1 MSALMQRLFQRTG
14 RLAEQDVWTSSS
26 PVQSVAGSGLHRA
39 LWVLNAVAAGLLVWQ
54 GAVWWLLQ
62 TSVVEPSSKIIEG
75 VVVDLPAL
83 DDTPIRVLAMP
94 DLSPLHGGLRAD
106 TADSEPMAEPEQP
119 VTTAPVLE
127 TAPIQAASTQ
137 EASQQ
142 APSAESASPSIEQ
155 PAASNTPQV
164 ATARV
169 AEPVAD
175 GATQWTELATDDV
188 ILGIRRAEGLHR
200 SGDEATAYFILRQLN
215 TNAPNDLDVRQAYAR
230 LLIQDEDFNTA
241 TDLLAAPQSVD
252 ELELLA
258 FGYYQQ
264 GQFAQAVQAYRGLLA
279 ESTVPK
285 PEWVLWLAIALEQVR
300 QPTQAREHY
309 QQYLGAAAGQ
319 PASLVQFAQ
328 ERMRVLAP

>member
-1 MSALMQRLFQRTG
+1 MQQLFQRTG
-14 RLAEQDVWTSSS
+14 RLSEQDVWTSSS
-26 PVQSVAGSGLHRA
+26 PVQSVAGSRLHRT
-39 LWVLNAVAAGLLVWQ
+39 LWFLNAVAAGLLVWQ

-62 TSVVEPSSKIIEG
+62 TSAVEPSSEISETA
-75 VVVDLPAL
+75 VVDMPAF
-83 DDTPIRVLAMP
+83 DDTTIRVLAMP

-106 TADSEPMAEPEQP
+106 TADREPMAEPEQS
-119 VTTAPVLE
+119 VTTAPALE
-127 TAPIQAASTQ
+127 TAPIPAASTQ
-137 EASQQ
+137 IANQQ
-142 APSAESASPSIEQ
+142 APSAEPASPPIEP
-155 PAASNTPQV
+155 PATTNIPQV

-169 AEPVAD
+169 AEPVVD
-175 GATQWTELATDDV
+175 GGAQWTELATDDV

-264 GQFAQAVQAYRGLLA
+264 GQFTQAVQAYRGLLA
-279 ESTVPK
+279 ESTVAK
-285 PEWVLWLAIALEQVR
+285 PEWVLWLAIALEQVG
-300 QPTQAREHY
+300 QPAQAREHY
-309 QQYLGAAAGQ
+309 QQYLSTTAGQ